1 MADTASDAGGIPVA
15 QYIDGAPFTGLVRR
29 VPILCGLLMLIEGMD
44 TYGVGYVSP
53 QLSAEYAISS
63 TTLGAIHTATV
74 FASLIGAV
82 LVAPLSDRIGR
93 RRLLIGATLLMAAC
107 TLLTCFA
114 GNEAGLFAVRFLI
127 GIGFGAAVPTAF
139 SMTSDYAPARH
150 RSVIIM
156 ATMSGIALGMALA
169 GVAAALLIPVFGW
182 KSLLLLSGS
191 LSVAWVL
198 LLLRA
203 MPESLAYLVDKRPAS
218 PEIARIAARLAADR
232 GDRAAPVLSPVPRD
246 DARSPLREVVS
257 DGRGS
262 TTVLLWA
269 AMSAVYALEF
279 FTSYWLPTVL
289 MNSGANMFAAGMI
302 SALGKVG
309 SITGAVVIGTVMDK
323 FGGARVLSLSYI
335 ATAGAILA
343 LGFASG
349 GAALSIALIVAMFFL
364 LDGSFA
370 GIQALTAGS
379 YPSHVR
385 ATGIGWVTGLAR
397 LIGGGSGTFAGGYI
411 VSAAIPVPAITVAMA
426 TIMVVGAAVMVGLRR
441 RLDRR
446 ARACSPAAVPVL
458 AKCAA

>member
-1 MADTASDAGGIPVA
+1 
-15 QYIDGAPFTGLVRR
+15 
-29 VPILCGLLMLIEGMD
+29 
-44 TYGVGYVSP
+44 
-53 QLSAEYAISS
+53 
-63 TTLGAIHTATV
+63 
-74 FASLIGAV
+74 
-82 LVAPLSDRIGR
+82 
-93 RRLLIGATLLMAAC
+93 MAAC

-169 GVAAALLIPVFGW
+169 GVAAAFLIPAFGW
-182 KSLLLLSGS
+182 KSLLLMSGS
-191 LSVAWVL
+191 LSLVWVVFL
-198 LLLRA
+198 VRA

-218 PEIARIAARLAADR
+218 PQIARIAMRLAADR
-232 GDRAAPVLSPVPRD
+232 GEAAAPLLVPVPRN
-246 DARSPLREVVS
+246 DAKSPLREVVS
-257 DGRGS
+257 DGRGLS
-262 TTVLLWA
+262 TVLLWA

-289 MNSGANMFAAGMI
+289 LNSGANMFAAGMI
-302 SALGKVG
+302 SAVGKVG
-309 SITGAVVIGTVMDK
+309 SITGAVVIGTVMDR
-323 FGGARVLSLSYI
+323 FGGARVLSVSYL
-335 ATAGAILA
+335 ATAGAILV
-343 LGFASG
+343 LGFAAG

-370 GIQALTAGS
+370 GIQALTAAS

-411 VSAAIPVPAITVAMA
+411 VRDAIPLSTITMTMA
-426 TIMVVGAAVMVGLRR
+426 AVMVFGAAVMVALRR
-441 RLDRR
+441 RIDARPSGAGRR
-446 ARACSPAAVPVL
+446 SPVASPTALPAASGT
-458 AKCAA
+458 A